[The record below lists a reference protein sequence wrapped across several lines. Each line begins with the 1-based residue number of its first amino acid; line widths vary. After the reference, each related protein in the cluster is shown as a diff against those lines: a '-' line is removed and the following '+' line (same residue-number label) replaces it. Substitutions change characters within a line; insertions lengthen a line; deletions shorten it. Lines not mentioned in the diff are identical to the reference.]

1 MTSTILAT
9 FSDAQTANNA
19 IRDLTEAGF
28 NRSDIGLA
36 VYDAEHGVY
45 SDDVSGSDGAGVGA
59 VAGSIFGAV
68 VGLAAITIPGIGPII
83 AAGPLAAAMGALA
96 GAGIG
101 AASGAMTGGI
111 VASLVDL
118 GIPEEDAHTY
128 AESLRRGSALV
139 SVNAY
144 DVDADRAVHILQSHN
159 PIDLD
164 RQVAQWREEG
174 WTGFDPAVPF
184 ATSEEAA
191 RVAAGH
197 DPDEVLYPQD
207 DYNQVENDI
216 RSVRRYPMPEADQMK
231 QR

>member
-9 FSDAQTANNA
+9 FADSQTANNA
-19 IRDLTEAGF
+19 IKDLTDAGF

-45 SDDVSGSDGAGVGA
+45 TDDVSGADGAGVGA

-68 VGLAAITIPGIGPII
+68 VGLAAITIPGVGPVI

-111 VASLVDL
+111 VASLMDL

-128 AESLRRGSALV
+128 AESLKRGSALV

-144 DVDADRAVHILQSHN
+144 DVDADRAVHILQTHN
-159 PIDLD
+159 PIDID
-164 RQVAQWREEG
+164 RQVAKWREEG
-174 WTGFDPAVPF
+174 WSGFDPKVPPYNDDK
-184 ATSEEAA
+184 AA
-191 RVAAGH
+191 QIAYGH
-197 DPDEVLYPQD
+197 DPDDAMYPAD
-207 DYNQVENDI
+207 DPNQVEKDI
-216 RSVRRYPMPEADQMK
+216 RHVRRYPMPETDRLK
-231 QR
+231 

>member
-9 FSDAQTANNA
+9 FADSQTANNA
-19 IRDLTEAGF
+19 IRDLTDAGF

-36 VYDAEHGVY
+36 VYDAEHGVVAE
-45 SDDVSGSDGAGVGA
+45 DVNGADGAGVGA

-68 VGLAAITIPGIGPII
+68 VGLAAITIPGIGPVI

-111 VASLVDL
+111 VASLIDL

-128 AESLRRGSALV
+128 AESLKRGAALV
-139 SVNAY
+139 SVNAN
-144 DVDADRAVHILQSHN
+144 DVDADRAVYLLQTHN
-159 PIDLD
+159 PIDID

-174 WTGFDPAVPF
+174 WSGFDPK
-184 ATSEEAA
+184 
-191 RVAAGH
+191 VAPYTDDKGAKIAYGH
-197 DPDEVLYPQD
+197 DPDNAMYPED
-207 DYNQVENDI
+207 DPNRVENDI
-216 RSVRRYPMPEADQMK
+216 RNVRRYPMTEADRLK
-231 QR
+231 